1 MVIHKDSVSH
11 WGECKDCSY
20 KTAEIGHTFITN
32 NDDNKHWQECSDCG
46 YKKNNERHILI
57 SDSDDRFVWHKC
69 KNCEF
74 STEKKMYTIGLE
86 YLFNES
92 TQTYSVTGIGNAT
105 SSEIIVPSKINGFYV
120 TEIAYNAF
128 YLCENITSIVLP
140 SSIKTIDFAAF
151 SDCLALKSITLESSI
166 TNIEYDIILGCTVL
180 ESINF
185 NGTMDEWRAVQKDKD
200 WAGDVD
206 NIIIVC
212 VDGKLNKDG
221 SVIVE

>member
-1 MVIHKDSVSH
+1 M
-11 WGECKDCSY
+11 
-20 KTAEIGHTFITN
+20 
-32 NDDNKHWQECSDCG
+32 
-46 YKKNNERHILI
+46 
-57 SDSDDRFVWHKC
+57 
-69 KNCEF
+69 
-74 STEKKMYTIGLE
+74 
-86 YLFNES
+86 
-92 TQTYSVTGIGNAT
+92 
-105 SSEIIVPSKINGFYV
+105 
-120 TEIAYNAF
+120 
-128 YLCENITSIVLP
+128 P